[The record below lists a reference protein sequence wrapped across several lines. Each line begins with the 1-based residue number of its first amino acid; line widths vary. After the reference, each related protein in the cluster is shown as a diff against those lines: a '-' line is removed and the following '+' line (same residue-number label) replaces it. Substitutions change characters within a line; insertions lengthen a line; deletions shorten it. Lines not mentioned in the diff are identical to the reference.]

1 MEQAHDIIL
10 DAWPKGQSHV
20 FFGNQ
25 FVSQGAHSKAA
36 VQSSMKAKS
45 AMAGGSASAQKK
57 AHKSAYHSHSAAA
70 DEATTKKGRKYH
82 KLMAKFHGHH
92 AGLTLDA
99 VEFDEPELAESP
111 VLDAVE
117 TSLSIVGRIY
127 VGGELKGRAL
137 IGGDGKAMVYKG
149 AEGTERV
156 SFTSPV
162 DGAIRTAMWSDGDAP
177 DMVGWLLNPPA
188 ALTSSPFDAFMD
200 SGKQTWQVTRAEWV
214 SLMVSEYSY
223 LGTPAN
229 ESNKDDFRQHHR
241 EQVKVALDAGKAVPA
256 EVLADYPG
264 MKAESAEDKDA
275 RVAEAEVRLKAA
287 LGIPGATVEDTTDY
301 IAVAQTIG
309 AQLGGSKFKAMTG
322 AKDFMSLT
330 PKGGDAPRGGLR
342 FSLPANFAFGGIN
355 RVFIRL
361 NDMDT
366 YDLEF
371 GKATFSKT
379 KGSNYKVIESAEGV
393 YAENLRE
400 VFTERTGLDVS
411 LGTGGPQVK
420 TEAAPKRV
428 TMKEARDAYSMLEYS
443 VDDLSG
449 HQNAEFLRADVLGRL
464 EPKMLLIK
472 ALVERGWPEQVYS
485 PEGLLKK
492 AQGLIDRHEAMSA
505 SGLTEDMGQSEAW
518 GYLTHDKKLP
528 AERVDQILA
537 TPSRVEKSGG
547 QMNADVPKYTMAYL
561 NAEADKQAALAG
573 GDASKVRQ
581 SMEETKSLLEK
592 EKSYS
597 LDMQKPARIKFYTE
611 FLAYLQDVLDGK
623 RKMGEGKPDATGAEE
638 WNKTNAVIQAQTAQQ
653 ESTTVEEQSPVA
665 QVAEAGTD
673 VNAANYAWA
682 QKSIGYE
689 PNRPPNRPFKL
700 HSKKNPYGIGAPFGV
715 KEGMNAMNQYFES
728 EEAAKAWGEKN
739 GYVVGP
745 DPYDKKVKQ
754 VSEPMQEQAPSVD
767 PAKATDTAYIQTI
780 IDGTADL
787 LDPGLYDK
795 LEPLFAKYEADP
807 EMMALLTKAADAYGK
822 AVEAAA
828 MGALGR

>member
-1 MEQAHDIIL
+1 VGLVYQRSSNVPGH
-10 DAWPKGQSHV
+10 P
-20 FFGNQ
+20 FRGNQ
-25 FVSQGAHSKAA
+25 HVTQGEHGGVA
-36 VQSSMKAKS
+36 VHSSMRAKH
-45 AMAGGSASAQKK
+45 AELKGDKKAQKK
-57 AHKSAYHSHSAAA
+57 AHKSAYHAHAAA
-70 DEATTKKGRKYH
+70 AEDASSKKSRKYH
-82 KLMAKFHGHH
+82 KTMAKFHGSR

-99 VEFDEPELAESP
+99 VEFEELEIAESP

-200 SGKQTWQVTRAEWV
+200 SGKQSWQVTRAEWV

-229 ESNKDDFRQHHR
+229 ESNKDDFRQYHR
-241 EQVKVALDAGKAVPA
+241 EHVKVALDAGKAVPA

-287 LGIPGATVEDTTDY
+287 LGIHGATVEDTTDY

-322 AKDFMSLT
+322 AKDFMSLS

-342 FSLPANFAFGGIN
+342 FSLPANFAFSGIN

-361 NDMDT
+361 NDTDT

-379 KGSNYKVIESAEGV
+379 KGSSYKVIETSEGV

-420 TEAAPKRV
+420 LALPKKTYEQAKADVDAADARMKLSNEKMNTYPTGNMGLTPDHIKATPEWQADYSESNKALAQVRAANEFMTKNYGDQYLADRRAAREAKLAASQAPNRV

-464 EPKMLLIK
+464 EPKMLMIK
-472 ALVERGWPEQVYS
+472 ALVKRGWPEQVYS

-547 QMNADVPKYTMAYL
+547 QLNADVPKYTMAYL
-561 NAEADKQAALAG
+561 NAEADKQ
-573 GDASKVRQ
+573 
-581 SMEETKSLLEK
+581 
-592 EKSYS
+592 
-597 LDMQKPARIKFYTE
+597 
-611 FLAYLQDVLDGK
+611 
-623 RKMGEGKPDATGAEE
+623 
-638 WNKTNAVIQAQTAQQ
+638 
-653 ESTTVEEQSPVA
+653 ESTTVEEQAPDIYAGNGSTTWLVTNTRGYRKEIKADSP
-665 QVAEAGTD
+665 
-673 VNAANYAWA
+673 
-682 QKSIGYE
+682 
-689 PNRPPNRPFKL
+689 
-700 HSKKNPYGIGAPFGV
+700 IGATQIGMSEVDYTISSSDWTAVPVGGESAGV
-715 KEGMNAMNQYFES
+715 Q
-728 EEAAKAWGEKN
+728 
-739 GYVVGP
+739 
-745 DPYDKKVKQ
+745 
-754 VSEPMQEQAPSVD
+754 VD
-767 PAKATDTAYIQTI
+767 PAKDADTAYIQTI

-807 EMMALLTKAADAYGK
+807 EMMALLNRAADAYGK

-828 MGALGR
+828 MAALGK